1 MDSSTYLTPLPWNGL
16 VPCYI
21 YKASKGPNPSLQME
35 ELQEAPVKSTAGMYC
50 CKVCD
55 KSISRKDNLSRHLL
69 IHSEKKFQ
77 CHHCS
82 KCYSQQGKLKIHQTR
97 HHLDA
102 KPISSKNSL
111 VCTNCS
117 KMFGRSFNFNYNM
130 TVWHFG
136 PCVTFWPCLCDI
148 SARLV
153 WHFGPLVR
161 NEGKRVSPY
170 PHINHWRRL

>member
-21 YKASKGPNPSLQME
+21 YKVSKGPNPSLQME
-35 ELQEAPVKSTAGMYC
+35 ELVEAPVKSTAGMYC

-55 KSISRKDNLSRHLL
+55 KSFSRKDNLSRHLL

-82 KCYSQQGKLKIHQTR
+82 KCYSEQGKLKIHQTR

-111 VCTNCS
+111 VCANCPRCLGIHS
-117 KMFGRSFNFNYNM
+117 ILNVTWLCARKNPLKLPSLIWKPWCLK
-130 TVWHFG
+130 WHR
-136 PCVTFWPCLCDI
+136 PRDSIVK
-148 SARLV
+148 S
-153 WHFGPLVR
+153 
-161 NEGKRVSPY
+161 
-170 PHINHWRRL
+170 

>member
-1 MDSSTYLTPLPWNGL
+1 MTSTCVFFFIRTGCFIACPMMLSMLTLSTNAAMQVRCFGCIIQAVYIIQDTNCVIIYLSVYRKRDN
-16 VPCYI
+16 
-21 YKASKGPNPSLQME
+21 SL
-35 ELQEAPVKSTAGMYC
+35 LHK
-50 CKVCD
+50 
-55 KSISRKDNLSRHLL
+55 
-69 IHSEKKFQ
+69 
-77 CHHCS
+77 
-82 KCYSQQGKLKIHQTR
+82 
-97 HHLDA
+97 
-102 KPISSKNSL
+102 KNSWYKSL
-111 VCTNCS
+111 VEFVRSAEVTTYILWSRVWTLNIFHTTNHQWI
-117 KMFGRSFNFNYNM
+117 KLYYNM